1 MELKACKCGSA
12 DIKLHLVAWPKTG
25 KRAYSYQCKRCGK
38 AAYAWADSEDMAV
51 EIWNDTMR

>member
-1 MELKACKCGSA
+1 MELKACKGGSA

-25 KRAYSYQCKRCGK
+25 KRAYSYQCKRFGK
-38 AAYAWADSEDMAV
+38 SAYACVESKDMDV